1 MPPRPARKA
10 LNAYHHGDLRDAL
23 VQAALHEV
31 ELGGPEAISISA
43 LAKILGVSQPAPYKH
58 FADRETLLTAVTAEA
73 FRQFSAM
80 MRTAIEKPSK
90 QSKLSRFA
98 QLTLDFGLRRNGI
111 YRLMFASRT
120 MACAPKGSELHS
132 AAMET
137 FELLVEALEAPAVG
151 LLRERSA
158 LKVWASLHGVV
169 MLAEQGLLTGQVAHV
184 SREELVEDI
193 VEETKLALSVAIE
206 AAGKAVDDGQGAGNW
221 RSDNTGLYGGIV
233 LGLSA
238 IAALI
243 VANSPLGP
251 DYEALLRTTGEVRI
265 GSIGLS
271 KTVDHWINDGLM
283 AVFFLLVGLEIKR
296 EAIEGPLSSA
306 KQAALPVIAAFG
318 GFVTPAAIFAAVN
331 WGDAHA
337 LRGWAIP
344 AATDIAFALGV
355 CAMLGRK
362 VPASLKIF
370 LMALAIIDDLM
381 AIIVIAIFYTA
392 DLSVTALALGGLGV
406 AALAV
411 LNLLDVRRPS
421 FYLIA
426 GLFTWVCVLK
436 SGVHATLAGVA
447 VGLAMPLTRRDG
459 HSLLEDTEHALRPW
473 VIFAIVPI
481 FAFANAGV
489 SLHGLTLSKLAEPI
503 PLGIIAG
510 LFIGKQIGV
519 FGASLLAIRL
529 GLAAMPEGTTAGKLY
544 AMAILTGIGFTMS
557 LFIGTLA
564 FDDEAVLK
572 QVRLGVLVASL
583 LSGIVAA
590 LIFAVLSRSNEVP
603 ASR

>member
-1 MPPRPARKA
+1 MTAKAPAT
-10 LNAYHHGDLRDAL
+10 
-23 VQAALHEV
+23 
-31 ELGGPEAISISA
+31 
-43 LAKILGVSQPAPYKH
+43 GVS
-58 FADRETLLTAVTAEA
+58 D
-73 FRQFSAM
+73 
-80 MRTAIEKPSK
+80 
-90 QSKLSRFA
+90 
-98 QLTLDFGLRRNGI
+98 
-111 YRLMFASRT
+111 
-120 MACAPKGSELHS
+120 
-132 AAMET
+132 
-137 FELLVEALEAPAVG
+137 
-151 LLRERSA
+151 
-158 LKVWASLHGVV
+158 
-169 MLAEQGLLTGQVAHV
+169 
-184 SREELVEDI
+184 
-193 VEETKLALSVAIE
+193 
-206 AAGKAVDDGQGAGNW
+206 KA
-221 RSDNTGLYGGIV
+221 GLYGGLV

-296 EAIEGPLSSA
+296 EAIEGALSSA

-370 LMALAIIDDLM
+370 LLALAIIDDLM

-489 SLHGLTLSKLAEPI
+489 SLHGLTLSNLAEPI

-510 LFIGKQIGV
+510 LFVGKQIGV
-519 FGASLLAIRL
+519 FVASMLAIRL
-529 GLAAMPEGTTAGKLY
+529 GLAAMPEGTTTSKALCHGHPDRHRLHHEPFHRHAGVRRRGGAEAGPARRPHGFAAVRHRRRADVFRHREVERNFRF
-544 AMAILTGIGFTMS
+544 AMTTPPGETPHRARDV
-557 LFIGTLA
+557 LA
-564 FDDEAVLK
+564 LPRAWRKRLIAERRRRGDRHDDEAAAG
-572 QVRLGVLVASL
+572 RLMT
-583 LSGIVAA
+583 GI
-590 LIFAVLSRSNEVP
+590 
-603 ASR
+603 ASRGQFAKGFAECCTVSGSDRALDRFDRRIDHRDIVYGYVGIERDGLVEARFSPAPVRSPRAPSSSAGPPSIASNA

>member
-1 MPPRPARKA
+1 MTAGIPA
-10 LNAYHHGDLRDAL
+10 
-23 VQAALHEV
+23 
-31 ELGGPEAISISA
+31 S
-43 LAKILGVSQPAPYKH
+43 SQ
-58 FADRETLLTAVTAEA
+58 T
-73 FRQFSAM
+73 
-80 MRTAIEKPSK
+80 
-90 QSKLSRFA
+90 
-98 QLTLDFGLRRNGI
+98 
-111 YRLMFASRT
+111 
-120 MACAPKGSELHS
+120 
-132 AAMET
+132 
-137 FELLVEALEAPAVG
+137 
-151 LLRERSA
+151 
-158 LKVWASLHGVV
+158 
-169 MLAEQGLLTGQVAHV
+169 
-184 SREELVEDI
+184 
-193 VEETKLALSVAIE
+193 
-206 AAGKAVDDGQGAGNW
+206 
-221 RSDNTGLYGGIV
+221 DNEGLYGGIV
-233 LGLSA
+233 LGLAA

-251 DYEALLRTTGEVRI
+251 HYETLLRTSGEVRI

-283 AVFFLLVGLEIKR
+283 AIFFLLVGLEIKR
-296 EAIEGPLSSA
+296 EAIEGALASP

-331 WGDAHA
+331 WGDANA

-362 VPASLKIF
+362 VPASLKTLASLKTF
-370 LMALAIIDDLM
+370 LLALAIIDDLM

-392 DLSVTALALGGLGV
+392 DLSVMALAFGGLGV
-406 AALAV
+406 AALVV

-447 VGLAMPLTRRDG
+447 VGLAMPLTRRGG
-459 HSLLEDTEHALRPW
+459 HSLLEDAEHALRPW

-503 PLGIIAG
+503 TLGIIAG
-510 LFIGKQIGV
+510 LFVGKQVGV
-519 FGASLLAIRL
+519 FAASMLAIRL
-529 GLAAMPEGTTAGKLY
+529 GLAAMPEGTTTTRLY

-572 QVRLGVLVASL
+572 QVRLGVLMASL
-583 LSGIVAA
+583 LSGVVAA
-590 LIFAVLSRSNEVP
+590 LMFSAISESNE
-603 ASR
+603 ARSSR

>member
-1 MPPRPARKA
+1 MTANVPAS
-10 LNAYHHGDLRDAL
+10 D
-23 VQAALHEV
+23 V
-31 ELGGPEAISISA
+31 
-43 LAKILGVSQPAPYKH
+43 
-58 FADRETLLTAVTAEA
+58 
-73 FRQFSAM
+73 
-80 MRTAIEKPSK
+80 
-90 QSKLSRFA
+90 
-98 QLTLDFGLRRNGI
+98 
-111 YRLMFASRT
+111 
-120 MACAPKGSELHS
+120 
-132 AAMET
+132 
-137 FELLVEALEAPAVG
+137 
-151 LLRERSA
+151 
-158 LKVWASLHGVV
+158 
-169 MLAEQGLLTGQVAHV
+169 
-184 SREELVEDI
+184 
-193 VEETKLALSVAIE
+193 
-206 AAGKAVDDGQGAGNW
+206 
-221 RSDNTGLYGGIV
+221 SDNTGLYGGAV
-233 LGLSA
+233 LGLAA
-238 IAALI
+238 IAALV
-243 VANSPLGP
+243 VANSPFGA
-251 DYEALLRTTGEVRI
+251 DYEALLRMTGEVRI

-296 EAIEGPLSSA
+296 EVMEGALASA

-318 GFVTPAAIFAAVN
+318 GFVTPAAIYAAVN
-331 WGDAHA
+331 WGDPQA

-362 VPASLKIF
+362 VPASLKAF
-370 LMALAIIDDLM
+370 LLALAIIDDLM
-381 AIIVIAIFYTA
+381 AIVVIAIFYTA
-392 DLSVTALALGGLGV
+392 DLSVLALALGGLGV
-406 AALAV
+406 AALAI

-447 VGLAMPLTRRDG
+447 VGLAMPLSRHDG

-489 SLHGLTLSKLAEPI
+489 SLHGLTISNLTAPI
-503 PLGIIAG
+503 PLGIVAG
-510 LFIGKQIGV
+510 LFIGKQLGV
-519 FGASLLAIRL
+519 FTASMIAIRL
-529 GLAAMPEGTTAGKLY
+529 GLAAMPEGTTTAKLY

-564 FDDEAVLK
+564 FDDETVLK
-572 QVRLGVLVASL
+572 QIRLGVLAASL

-590 LIFAVLSRSNEVP
+590 VMFSVGANPNETT

>member
-1 MPPRPARKA
+1 AC
-10 LNAYHHGDLRDAL
+10 
-23 VQAALHEV
+23 
-31 ELGGPEAISISA
+31 
-43 LAKILGVSQPAPYKH
+43 
-58 FADRETLLTAVTAEA
+58 AVT
-73 FRQFSAM
+73 RH
-80 MRTAIEKPSK
+80 
-90 QSKLSRFA
+90 
-98 QLTLDFGLRRNGI
+98 RNG
-111 YRLMFASRT
+111 RQRRPMTARVSASDD
-120 MACAPKGSELHS
+120 PGS
-132 AAMET
+132 
-137 FELLVEALEAPAVG
+137 
-151 LLRERSA
+151 
-158 LKVWASLHGVV
+158 
-169 MLAEQGLLTGQVAHV
+169 
-184 SREELVEDI
+184 
-193 VEETKLALSVAIE
+193 
-206 AAGKAVDDGQGAGNW
+206 
-221 RSDNTGLYGGIV
+221 TGLYGGVV

-243 VANSPLGP
+243 VANSSFGP
-251 DYEALLRTTGEVRI
+251 AYEALLRTTGEVRI

-296 EAIEGPLSSA
+296 EAIEGALASPR
-306 KQAALPVIAAFG
+306 KAALPVIAAFG
-318 GFVTPAAIFAAVN
+318 GFVMPAAIFAAVN

-362 VPASLKIF
+362 VPASLKTF
-370 LMALAIIDDLM
+370 LLAL
-381 AIIVIAIFYTA
+381 AIFYTA

-406 AALAV
+406 AALAL

-447 VGLAMPLTRRDG
+447 VGLAMPMTRHDG

-473 VIFAIVPI
+473 VIFTIVPI

-503 PLGIIAG
+503 TLGIIAG
-510 LFIGKQIGV
+510 LFVGKQIGV
-519 FGASLLAIRL
+519 FVASMLAIRL
-529 GLAAMPEGTTAGKLY
+529 GLAAMPEGTTTTRLY

-564 FDDEAVLK
+564 FDDEVVLK
-572 QVRLGVLVASL
+572 QVRLGVLMASL

-590 LIFAVLSRSNEVP
+590 LMFSAIARSGGTSP
-603 ASR
+603 PR

>member
-1 MPPRPARKA
+1 MTAKAPAT
-10 LNAYHHGDLRDAL
+10 
-23 VQAALHEV
+23 
-31 ELGGPEAISISA
+31 
-43 LAKILGVSQPAPYKH
+43 GVS
-58 FADRETLLTAVTAEA
+58 
-73 FRQFSAM
+73 
-80 MRTAIEKPSK
+80 EK
-90 QSKLSRFA
+90 A
-98 QLTLDFGLRRNGI
+98 
-111 YRLMFASRT
+111 
-120 MACAPKGSELHS
+120 
-132 AAMET
+132 
-137 FELLVEALEAPAVG
+137 
-151 LLRERSA
+151 
-158 LKVWASLHGVV
+158 
-169 MLAEQGLLTGQVAHV
+169 
-184 SREELVEDI
+184 
-193 VEETKLALSVAIE
+193 
-206 AAGKAVDDGQGAGNW
+206 
-221 RSDNTGLYGGIV
+221 GLYGGIV

-243 VANSPLGP
+243 VANSPFGP
-251 DYEALLRTTGEVRI
+251 DYEALLRTTGEVRF
-265 GSIGLS
+265 GSVGLS
-271 KTVDHWINDGLM
+271 KTFDHWINDGLM

-296 EAIEGPLSSA
+296 EAIEGPLSSPR
-306 KQAALPVIAAFG
+306 KAALPVIAAFG

-392 DLSVTALALGGLGV
+392 DLSVTALALGGVGI

-447 VGLAMPLTRRDG
+447 VGLAMPLTRHDG

-489 SLHGLTLSKLAEPI
+489 PLHGLTLSKLAAPI

-510 LFIGKQIGV
+510 LFIGKQVGV
-519 FGASLLAIRL
+519 FGASMLAIRL
-529 GLAAMPEGTTAGKLY
+529 GLAAMPQGATATKLY

-572 QVRLGVLVASL
+572 QVRLGVLAASL

-590 LIFAVLSRSNEVP
+590 LLFAALSRSNEVS
-603 ASR
+603 ASQ

>member
-1 MPPRPARKA
+1 MTARVPA
-10 LNAYHHGDLRDAL
+10 
-23 VQAALHEV
+23 
-31 ELGGPEAISISA
+31 
-43 LAKILGVSQPAPYKH
+43 
-58 FADRETLLTAVTAEA
+58 
-73 FRQFSAM
+73 
-80 MRTAIEKPSK
+80 
-90 QSKLSRFA
+90 
-98 QLTLDFGLRRNGI
+98 
-111 YRLMFASRT
+111 
-120 MACAPKGSELHS
+120 
-132 AAMET
+132 
-137 FELLVEALEAPAVG
+137 
-151 LLRERSA
+151 
-158 LKVWASLHGVV
+158 
-169 MLAEQGLLTGQVAHV
+169 
-184 SREELVEDI
+184 
-193 VEETKLALSVAIE
+193 
-206 AAGKAVDDGQGAGNW
+206 
-221 RSDNTGLYGGIV
+221 SDNTGLYGGIV

-392 DLSVTALALGGLGV
+392 DLSVTALALGGIGV

-447 VGLAMPLTRRDG
+447 VGLAMPMTRRDG

-473 VIFAIVPI
+473 VIFVIVPI
-481 FAFANAGV
+481 FRFRQCRRIALRPDLVKSGGADTAWHHRGTFHRQADRGVRLFAACRSGWAW
-489 SLHGLTLSKLAEPI
+489 LRCRKARRLA
-503 PLGIIAG
+503 
-510 LFIGKQIGV
+510 
-519 FGASLLAIRL
+519 
-529 GLAAMPEGTTAGKLY
+529 KLY

-564 FDDEAVLK
+564 FDDEA
-572 QVRLGVLVASL
+572 S
-583 LSGIVAA
+583 
-590 LIFAVLSRSNEVP
+590 
-603 ASR
+603 

>member
-1 MPPRPARKA
+1 MTAKVPA
-10 LNAYHHGDLRDAL
+10 
-23 VQAALHEV
+23 
-31 ELGGPEAISISA
+31 
-43 LAKILGVSQPAPYKH
+43 
-58 FADRETLLTAVTAEA
+58 
-73 FRQFSAM
+73 
-80 MRTAIEKPSK
+80 
-90 QSKLSRFA
+90 
-98 QLTLDFGLRRNGI
+98 
-111 YRLMFASRT
+111 
-120 MACAPKGSELHS
+120 
-132 AAMET
+132 
-137 FELLVEALEAPAVG
+137 
-151 LLRERSA
+151 
-158 LKVWASLHGVV
+158 
-169 MLAEQGLLTGQVAHV
+169 
-184 SREELVEDI
+184 
-193 VEETKLALSVAIE
+193 
-206 AAGKAVDDGQGAGNW
+206 
-221 RSDNTGLYGGIV
+221 SDNTGLYGGVV

-238 IAALI
+238 TAALI
-243 VANSPLGP
+243 VANSPFGP

-265 GSIGLS
+265 GSIGLT

-296 EAIEGPLSSA
+296 EAIEGA
-306 KQAALPVIAAFG
+306 KQAALPLIAAFG

-362 VPASLKIF
+362 VPASLKTF
-370 LMALAIIDDLM
+370 LLALAIIDDLM

-392 DLSVTALALGGLGV
+392 DLSVTALALAGLGV

-447 VGLAMPLTRRDG
+447 VGLAMPMTRRDG

-489 SLHGLTLSKLAEPI
+489 SLHGLTFSNLVAPI

-510 LFIGKQIGV
+510 LFAGKQIGV
-519 FGASLLAIRL
+519 FAASMLAIRL
-529 GLAAMPEGTTAGKLY
+529 GLAAMPEGTTVSKLY

-572 QVRLGVLVASL
+572 QVRLGVLMASL

-590 LIFAVLSRSNEVP
+590 LMFSAISESRS
-603 ASR
+603 SR